1 MLDNDE
7 STVIDRDVIST
18 QIGSLVNETEK
29 CSKEDVSHSLDQT
42 EHAIEPKEPLIYENK
57 VQVPNDDYE
66 DDVDCDNDES
76 EIKLHETIKCSNE
89 ASSPNFPI
97 DDYEDGVDSDNDE
110 SEIKL
115 QEIYVLSLAVIGVIL
130 FGAVFGMLLTSL
142 GFNTQIGNVLE
153 IYT

>member
-7 STVIDRDVIST
+7 STIIARDVIST

-29 CSKEDVSHSLDQT
+29 CSKEEISHSLDQT
-42 EHAIEPKEPLIYENK
+42 EDTIEPKEPINHENN
-57 VQVPNDDYE
+57 VQ
-66 DDVDCDNDES
+66 
-76 EIKLHETIKCSNE
+76 ISN
-89 ASSPNFPI
+89 

-130 FGAVFGMLLTSL
+130 FGAVFGMLLMSL
-142 GFNTQIGNVLE
+142 GFNTQIGNVLKILNMIFSFLLLTKYAKNNIY
-153 IYT
+153 IYTFILN